1 MKLSKSDIID
11 IFTVSCGVSGALTVI
26 IGTVTYASGLLG
38 MGTIHLGKILDHQR
52 PTLHKMMV
60 YGSTWVGT
68 GLFATGLAMGVAR
81 SAAKLSADEESF
93 SDDEIAFLK
102 KIKPCSGCKY
112 FHGVNYHG
120 VDLICSL
127 HPHGV
132 DTDSTDSCPD
142 WESDK

>member
-1 MKLSKSDIID
+1 MKLSKSDITD
-11 IFTVSCGVSGALTVI
+11 IFTVSCGFSGVLVVV
-26 IGTVTYASGLLG
+26 IGTVTYGSGLVG
-38 MGTIHLGKILDHQR
+38 MGTISLGKILDHQR
-52 PTLHKMMV
+52 PALHKMMV

-81 SAAKLSADEESF
+81 SAAKLSAREESF
-93 SDDEIAFLK
+93 SDDETAFLK

-112 FHGVNYHG
+112 FHGVNYGG

-132 DTDSTDSCPD
+132 DADNCPD
-142 WESDK
+142 WER

>member
-1 MKLSKSDIID
+1 MKVTSDF
-11 IFTVSCGVSGALTVI
+11 FTVPCGVLGAISVI
-26 IGTVTYASGLLG
+26 IGTATYTSGLVG
-38 MGTIHLGKILDHQR
+38 MGTIYVGKIFEPQR

-60 YGSTWVGT
+60 YGSVSAGV

-81 SAAKLSADEESF
+81 SVASMSAGEQSF

-102 KIKPCSGCKY
+102 KIKACSGCKY
-112 FHGVNYHG
+112 FHGVNYNG

-132 DTDSTDSCPD
+132 DTNICPD
-142 WESDK
+142 WER